1 MCGRSPIVQKID
13 DAAARSITTHDVL
26 GQMELWVRGQ
36 LRRGNITQREADS
49 VLEDID
55 LVRAQVAAHRGELS
69 TLRTEG
75 AALLA
80 ELAR

>member
-36 LRRGNITQREADS
+36 LRRGYVDADTAAQ
-49 VLEDID
+49 LIADIQA
-55 LVRAQVAAHRGELS
+55 VRAQVAAHR
-69 TLRTEG
+69 
-75 AALLA
+75 A
-80 ELAR
+80 ELAALRNGK